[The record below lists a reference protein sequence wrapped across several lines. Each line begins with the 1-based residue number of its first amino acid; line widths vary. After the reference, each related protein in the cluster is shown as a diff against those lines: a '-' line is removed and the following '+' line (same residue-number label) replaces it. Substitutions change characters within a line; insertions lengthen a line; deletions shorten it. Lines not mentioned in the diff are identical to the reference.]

1 MGKPHYKSP
10 FSIAML
16 NYQRVHDV
24 LIHSDCIHFWGS
36 STGESLGWTATEENL
51 LLREKVGLKSTEN
64 VQQVMFLGHRRN
76 CHLIPV
82 ATMFYVYIY
91 IYIGL
96 SFLIHKWLK
105 LPFGCSFAMQPLAK
119 YAEVSKHGASRAK
132 KESQERTECVSGQ
145 GYRALM
151 GSVWPKKMGGN
162 QRTSP
167 WHRRTKWES
176 VNGKIMSNGKISYI
190 FIEGL

>member
-1 MGKPHYKSP
+1 MMFWYILIASIFGGLRPENHLAERPPRKTCSCARKSAWNP
-10 FSIAML
+10 LRMSSRWCSLAIEEIAIW
-16 NYQRVHDV
+16 YQ
-24 LIHSDCIHFWGS
+24 LQPCFMY
-36 STGESLGWTATEENL
+36 T
-51 LLREKVGLKSTEN
+51 
-64 VQQVMFLGHRRN
+64 
-76 CHLIPV
+76 
-82 ATMFYVYIY
+82 Y